1 MSPFLAN
8 LMAGAILALVGWV
21 IVFAVWVVA
30 QNGKRKDEI
39 HAIELEQAR
48 MRSEFVSRQQWDEF
62 KRGWDLWKETLSN
75 SVHDLAVKFAE
86 SRK

>member
-39 HAIELEQAR
+39 HANELEIAK
-48 MRSEFVSRQQWDEF
+48 MRAEFVSRQQWDEF
-62 KRGWDLWKETLSN
+62 KRQWDTWKDALSKTV
-75 SVHDLAVKFAE
+75 SDLAIQLA